1 VYSIPTSANA
11 EDHVSMGA
19 NEARHVLD
27 MTRDLA
33 DVLALELYTA
43 AQALD
48 YRIDMLGA
56 ARKLAKAE
64 GWQGLMAKIDN
75 PPAEGHRQRAQFET
89 ELRVLADQLAGSDA
103 FQPGTAVRA
112 AHDCLR
118 QSIAFMHRDRAM
130 QHDVAA
136 ACRLVRERAY
146 QV

>member
-1 VYSIPTSANA
+1 
-11 EDHVSMGA
+11 MGA

-33 DVLALELYTA
+33 DVIALELYTA

-64 GWQGLMAKIDN
+64 GWQGLMPKIDN
-75 PPAEGHRQRAQFET
+75 PPPEGHSQRAQFET
-89 ELRVLADQLAGSDA
+89 ELRALAEQLAGSEA
-103 FQPGTAVRA
+103 FQPGAAVRA
-112 AHDCLR
+112 AHDFLR
-118 QSIAFMHRDRAM
+118 GSIAFMHRDRAM
-130 QHDVAA
+130 QHDVVA

-146 QV
+146 AV